1 MILVHD
7 CFYAADTKDEMV
19 RDRLICGT
27 NNQRIREKLLQ
38 SGSELTLA
46 EAIKIARTYTETQA
60 QLKTMSAEGS
70 MSNPAIKQEAINPAN
85 KQDAIK
91 KNLNSRIQKASKSD
105 CYFCGGENSVSHNC
119 PARGKAC
126 NDFVCGKQN
135 HFA

>member
-60 QLKTMSAEGS
+60 QLRTMSAEGS
-70 MSNPAIKQEAINPAN
+70 MSNPAIKQEV
-85 KQDAIK
+85 DAIK
-91 KNLNSRIQKASKSD
+91 KNLLTHPESIQI
-105 CYFCGGENSVSHNC
+105 
-119 PARGKAC
+119 
-126 NDFVCGKQN
+126 
-135 HFA
+135 